1 MSAGILFVQK
11 RTHRAGAQS
20 CLARLLAQ
28 PQIAELHP
36 ILVASQSGW
45 LTEECERL
53 GIPVVVESF
62 PSSRSMTS
70 RLIGNRT
77 WAARVCAQLQ
87 ARSLSVGVVHANDHL
102 EGLLTLE
109 LAKRLK
115 ARSLM
120 LMRSPMMQRGDYFKY
135 RCKDHDRV
143 LCVGE
148 QLTADARQWDPGTAI
163 DWVPDGIDPAEFM
176 EPKVKPT
183 NFPNRVLV
191 LGSPLDWKGW
201 ADLTGAL
208 HQLQKRGELP
218 NTRFEFTGDQPDPAR
233 NDLQLDRL
241 PADTCRFIGHQKNFR
256 DVVRTYD
263 LVINASW
270 HETFG
275 MAAVEVLAAGVPLVS
290 SETGVMG
297 HLQTNGKFVYPP
309 RDVRRLTELLSE
321 LITDWP
327 SCDPDL
333 PGCQQRI
340 RARFLIEHSVTG
352 MSAAYRDLLS

>member
-28 PQIAELHP
+28 PQIAELQP
-36 ILVASQSGW
+36 ILVASQAGW

-53 GIPVVVESF
+53 GIPVVIEPF
-62 PSSRSMTS
+62 PSSRSMAS
-70 RLIGNRT
+70 RLFGNRS
-77 WAARVCAQLQ
+77 WAARVGAQL
-87 ARSLSVGVVHANDHL
+87 RTRGLGVGVVHANDHL
-102 EGLLTLE
+102 EGLLSLE
-109 LAKRLK
+109 LAQQLK

-120 LMRSPMMQRGDYFKY
+120 LMRSPMMRRDDYFKY
-135 RCKDHDRV
+135 RCADHSRV

-148 QLTADARQWDPGTAI
+148 ELTASARQWDPDTTI
-163 DWVPDGIDPAEFM
+163 DWVPDGIDPDEFM
-176 EPKVKPT
+176 EPKNKPPS
-183 NFPNRVLV
+183 FPDRVLV

-208 HQLQKRGELP
+208 YRLGERGQLP
-218 NTRFEFTGDQPDPAR
+218 DARFEFTGDKPDPAR

-241 PADTCRFIGHQKNFR
+241 PIDTCRFIGHKKNFR

-290 SETGVMG
+290 SQTGVMG
-297 HLQTNGKFVYPP
+297 HLQTNDRFMYPP
-309 RDVRRLTELLSE
+309 RDVNRLTELLTG
-321 LITDWP
+321 LITDWL

-333 PGCQQRI
+333 AGCQQRI
-340 RARFLIEHSVTG
+340 RDRFLIGHSVKG
-352 MSAAYRDLLS
+352 MSSAYRGLLS